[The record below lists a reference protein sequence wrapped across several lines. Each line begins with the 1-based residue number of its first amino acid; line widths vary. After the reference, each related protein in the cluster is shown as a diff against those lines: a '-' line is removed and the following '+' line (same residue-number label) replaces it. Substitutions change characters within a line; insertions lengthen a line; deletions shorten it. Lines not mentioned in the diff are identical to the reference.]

1 MSIDHPDPIPR
12 PARPPSPSIGAP
24 LPEPPLAPGE
34 HRQRYL
40 LRHDELGPTGC
51 FPPSVLLG
59 VLQEAA
65 IDGSAARGFPFD
77 YYRRERAFWVLRSI
91 TCRLE
96 RPLPHG
102 EAIEVATWVSRVGK
116 TSPTREYRV
125 TSPTG
130 GAVARVR
137 THWVYVDATSGLP
150 KAIGDELR
158 AGFAPTDEEQ
168 EPLTAVVERPLDPAR
183 ALWTEVRIVQPTD
196 VDRFGHMKCGRYL
209 AWIEDLLVHATAA
222 AGAPIG
228 SIGLGS
234 YELQLLLPAQ
244 HGDRVRLVA
253 QLDAVCK
260 IELTSPDGRVLARA
274 VAWPV
279 AFDPTRS
286 SLLPLGTALLA
297 RMKERPLRDH
307 NGAPGTPAWP

>member
-1 MSIDHPDPIPR
+1 MSIDHPDPMPEL
-12 PARPPSPSIGAP
+12 SLVP
-24 LPEPPLAPGE
+24 LVPGE
-34 HRQRYL
+34 HRQRYH

-65 IDGSAARGFPFD
+65 IDGSEARGFPFD

-96 RPLPHG
+96 RPLRHG
-102 EAIEVATWVSRVGK
+102 DAIEVATWVSRVGK

-125 TSPTG
+125 TSPVRD
-130 GAVARVR
+130 ANLARVR
-137 THWVYVDATSGLP
+137 THWVYVDATTGLP
-150 KAIGDELR
+150 KAIPDDLR

-183 ALWTEVRIVQPTD
+183 ALWTEVRIVQPSD
-196 VDRFGHMKCGRYL
+196 VDRFGHLKCGRYL

-244 HGDRVRLVA
+244 QGDRVRLVA

-260 IELTSPDGRVLARA
+260 LELTTPDGRVLARA

-279 AFDPTRS
+279 AFDPSRS
-286 SLLPLGTALLA
+286 ALLPLDPALLA
-297 RMKERPLRDH
+297 RMKERPLRDLD
-307 NGAPGTPAWP
+307 GVPGTPARP

>member
-1 MSIDHPDPIPR
+1 MPAEQPDPTRRTGR
-12 PARPPSPSIGAP
+12 PVAPAVAGA
-24 LPEPPLAPGE
+24 LPELAPVTGE
-34 HRQRYL
+34 HRQPYH
-40 LRHDELGPTGC
+40 LRHDELGPGGC
-51 FPPSVLLG
+51 FAPSVLLG

-96 RPLPHG
+96 RPLRFG
-102 EAIEVATWVSRVGK
+102 DSLEVATWVSRVGK
-116 TSPTREYRV
+116 TSPTREYRM
-125 TSPTG
+125 TSATR
-130 GAVARVR
+130 GATIARVR
-137 THWVYVDATSGLP
+137 THWVYVDAMTGLP
-150 KAIGDELR
+150 KPIPDDLR
-158 AGFAPTDEEQ
+158 AGFAPTEEEQ

-183 ALWTEVRIVQPTD
+183 TLWTETRIVQPTD
-196 VDRFGHMKCGRYL
+196 VDRAGHMKCCRYL
-209 AWIEDLLVHATAA
+209 AWIEDLLVHATAT
-222 AGAPIG
+222 AGAPVG

-260 IELTSPDGRVLARA
+260 IEMTTPDGRVLARA

-279 AFDPTRS
+279 GLDAARTAF
-286 SLLPLGTALLA
+286 LPLEPALLA
-297 RMKERPLRDH
+297 RLQKRPARDA
-307 NGAPGTPAWP
+307 APHDLPGL